1 MIDQLMIDQLTRS
14 TPVIVQGATGRTGR
28 IQVARMLAY
37 GTRIVAGVSIRA
49 AVGDVEG
56 VPVFQDCA
64 AAVAATGARVSLA
77 MVPPNGVLAA
87 VEDALSAGI
96 RLIVTVAEGIPVH
109 EALRIGRMIKRAGA
123 TWVGASTP
131 GLAVPGEMKLGF
143 LPDVSL
149 RPGPL
154 AVMAKSGTLSYEVGY
169 RLAAAGLGQS
179 LWVGVGGDPVKGV
192 RFPDLLPLFVRHE
205 RTRGIILIGEVGGS
219 EEEEFADAFRQANTS
234 KPVYALVAG
243 RGAKEGVSMGH
254 AGALVFGDV
263 GTFESK
269 KTRLQAAGARVFASI
284 EGLVAACRQDHR
296 VV

>member
-1 MIDQLMIDQLTRS
+1 MIDQLTRS

-28 IQVARMLAY
+28 VHVQRMLAY
-37 GTRIVAGVSIRA
+37 GTRIVAGVSTRA
-49 AVGDVEG
+49 DVSDVEG

-64 AAVAATGARVSLA
+64 AAVAATGGQVSLA

-109 EALRIGRMIKRAGA
+109 EALRIGRMVKQASA

-143 LPDVSL
+143 LPNVSL

-169 RLAAAGLGQS
+169 RLVAAGLGQS

-192 RFPDLLPLFVRHE
+192 RFPDLLPLFLRHE

-219 EEEEFADAFRQANTS
+219 EEEEFADALRQANTS

-254 AGALVFGDV
+254 AGALVYSDV
-263 GTFESK
+263 GTFDSK

-284 EGLVAACRQDHR
+284 EGLVSACRQDHR
-296 VV
+296 VE

>member
-1 MIDQLMIDQLTRS
+1 MIDRLTRS

-28 IQVARMLAY
+28 VHVQRMLAY
-37 GTRIVAGVSIRA
+37 GTRIVAGVSTRA
-49 AVGDVEG
+49 DVGNIEG

-64 AAVAATGARVSLA
+64 AAVAATGGQVSLA

-96 RLIVTVAEGIPVH
+96 RLIVTVAEGIPVR
-109 EALRIGRMIKRAGA
+109 EALCIGCMVKRAGA

-169 RLAAAGLGQS
+169 RLVAVGLGQS

-192 RFPDLLPLFVRHE
+192 RFRDLLPLFVRHE
-205 RTRGIILIGEVGGS
+205 RTRGIILVGEVGGS
-219 EEEEFADAFRQANTS
+219 EEEEFADALTQANIS

-263 GTFESK
+263 GTFDSK
-269 KTRLQAAGARVFASI
+269 KSRLQAAGARVFTSVEA
-284 EGLVAACRQDHR
+284 LVSACRQDHR
-296 VV
+296 VK

>member
-1 MIDQLMIDQLTRS
+1 MIDLLTRS

-28 IQVARMLAY
+28 VHVQRMLAY
-37 GTRIVAGVSIRA
+37 GTRIVAGVSTRA
-49 AVGDVEG
+49 DVGDVEG

-64 AAVAATGARVSLA
+64 AAVAATGGQVSLA

-109 EALRIGRMIKRAGA
+109 EALCIGRMIKRAGA

-143 LPDVSL
+143 LPNVSL

-169 RLAAAGLGQS
+169 RLVAVGLGQS

-192 RFPDLLPLFVRHE
+192 RFPDLLPLFLRHE

-219 EEEEFADAFRQANTS
+219 EEEEFADALRQANTS

-254 AGALVFGDV
+254 AGALVYSDV
-263 GTFESK
+263 GTFDSK

-284 EGLVAACRQDHR
+284 EGLVSACQQDHR
-296 VV
+296 VK

>member
-1 MIDQLMIDQLTRS
+1 MIDRLTRG

-28 IQVARMLAY
+28 VQVARMLAY
-37 GTRIVAGVSIRA
+37 GTRIVAGVSTRA
-49 AVGDVEG
+49 DVGDVEG

-64 AAVAATGARVSLA
+64 GAVAATGGQVSLA
-77 MVPPNGVLAA
+77 MVPANGVPAA
-87 VEDALSAGI
+87 VADALSADI

-109 EALRIGRMIKRAGA
+109 ESLRIGRMVKQAGA

-143 LPDVSL
+143 LPNVAL

-169 RLAAAGLGQS
+169 RLVTVGLGQS

-192 RFPDLLPLFVRHE
+192 RFRDLLPLFVRHE
-205 RTRGIILIGEVGGS
+205 PTRGIILIGEVGGS
-219 EEEEFADAFRQANTS
+219 EEEEFADALRQANTS

-263 GTFESK
+263 GTFDSK
-269 KTRLQAAGARVFASI
+269 KARLQAAGARVFASI
-284 EGLVAACRQDHR
+284 EALVSACRQDHR
-296 VV
+296 IK

>member
-1 MIDQLMIDQLTRS
+1 MIDRLTRS

-28 IQVARMLAY
+28 VHVQRMLAY
-37 GTRIVAGVSIRA
+37 GTRIVAGVSTRA
-49 AVGDVEG
+49 DVGNIEG

-64 AAVAATGARVSLA
+64 AAVAATGGQVSLA

-96 RLIVTVAEGIPVH
+96 RLIVTVAEGIPVR
-109 EALRIGRMIKRAGA
+109 EALCIGCMVKRAGA

-169 RLAAAGLGQS
+169 RLVAVGLGQS

-192 RFPDLLPLFVRHE
+192 RFRDLLPLFVRHE
-205 RTRGIILIGEVGGS
+205 RTRGIILVGEVGGS
-219 EEEEFADAFRQANTS
+219 EEEEFADALTRANTS

-243 RGAKEGVSMGH
+243 RGAKEGISMGH

-263 GTFESK
+263 GTFDSK
-269 KTRLQAAGARVFASI
+269 KSRLQAAGARVFTSVEA
-284 EGLVAACRQDHR
+284 LVSACRQDHR
-296 VV
+296 VK

>member
-1 MIDQLMIDQLTRS
+1 MIDQLTRN

-28 IQVARMLAY
+28 VHVQRMLAY
-37 GTRIVAGVSIRA
+37 GTRIVAGVSTRA
-49 AVGDVEG
+49 GAGDVEG

-64 AAVAATGARVSLA
+64 AAVAATGSQVSLA
-77 MVPPNGVLAA
+77 MVPPSGALAA

-96 RLIVTVAEGIPVH
+96 RLIVTVAEGIPIH
-109 EALRIGRMIKRAGA
+109 EALRIGSMVKQAGA
-123 TWVGASTP
+123 TWVGPSTP

-154 AVMAKSGTLSYEVGY
+154 AIMAKSGTLSYETGY
-169 RLAAAGLGQS
+169 RLAALGIGQS

-192 RFPDLLPLFVRHE
+192 RFADLLPMFVRHE

-219 EEEEFADAFRQANTS
+219 EEEEFADALRQANIS

-269 KTRLQAAGARVFASI
+269 KARLQAAGARVFASI
-284 EGLVAACRQDHR
+284 DDLVAACRQDHTAK
-296 VV
+296 

>member
-1 MIDQLMIDQLTRS
+1 MV
-14 TPVIVQGATGRTGR
+14 PAN
-28 IQVARMLAY
+28 
-37 GTRIVAGVSIRA
+37 
-49 AVGDVEG
+49 G
-56 VPVFQDCA
+56 VP
-64 AAVAATGARVSLA
+64 
-77 MVPPNGVLAA
+77 AA

-96 RLIVTVAEGIPVH
+96 RLIVTVAEGVPVH
-109 EALRIGRMIKRAGA
+109 EALRIGRMVKQAGA

-143 LPDVSL
+143 LPNVSL

-169 RLAAAGLGQS
+169 RLVAVGLGQS
-179 LWVGVGGDPVKGV
+179 LCVGVGGDPVKGV
-192 RFPDLLPLFVRHE
+192 RFPDLLPVFVRHE

-219 EEEEFADAFRQANTS
+219 EEEEFADALRQANTS

-263 GTFESK
+263 GTFDSK

-284 EGLVAACRQDHR
+284 EALVSACRQDHR
-296 VV
+296 GK

>member
-1 MIDQLMIDQLTRS
+1 MIDQLSRH
-14 TPVIVQGATGRTGR
+14 TPVIVQGATGRTSR
-28 IQVARMLAY
+28 VHVQRMLTY
-37 GTRIVAGVSIRA
+37 GTRIVAGVSARA
-49 AVGDVEG
+49 GAGDVEG
-56 VPVFQDCA
+56 VPIFPDCA
-64 AAVAATGARVSLA
+64 AAVAATGAKVSLA
-77 MVPPNGVLAA
+77 MVPPNGALGA
-87 VEDALSAGI
+87 VSDALAAGI

-109 EALRIGRMIKRAGA
+109 DALRIGRMVRQADA

-154 AVMAKSGTLSYEVGY
+154 AMMAKSGTLSYEVGY
-169 RLAAAGLGQS
+169 RLAGMGIGQS

-192 RFPDLLPLFVRHE
+192 RFADLLPVFLRHE
-205 RTRGIILIGEVGGS
+205 GTRGIILVGEVGGS
-219 EEEEFADAFRQANTS
+219 EEEEFADALKQVNAS

-243 RGAKEGVSMGH
+243 RGAKEGVAMGH

-269 KTRLQAAGARVFASI
+269 KARLQAAGARVFASI
-284 EGLVAACRQDHR
+284 EELVAACRQDHR
-296 VV
+296 AG

>member
-1 MIDQLMIDQLTRS
+1 MIDLLTRS

-28 IQVARMLAY
+28 VHVQRMLAY
-37 GTRIVAGVSIRA
+37 GTRIVAGVSTRA
-49 AVGDVEG
+49 DVGDVEG

-64 AAVAATGARVSLA
+64 AAVAATGGQVSLA

-109 EALRIGRMIKRAGA
+109 EALCIGRMIKRAGA

-143 LPDVSL
+143 LPNVSL

-169 RLAAAGLGQS
+169 RLVAAGLGQS

-219 EEEEFADAFRQANTS
+219 EEEEFADALRQANTS

-254 AGALVFGDV
+254 AGALVYSDV
-263 GTFESK
+263 GTFDSK

-284 EGLVAACRQDHR
+284 EGLVSACQQDHR
-296 VV
+296 VK

>member
-1 MIDQLMIDQLTRS
+1 MIDRLTRS

-28 IQVARMLAY
+28 VQVQRMLAY
-37 GTRIVAGVSIRA
+37 GTRIVAGVSTRA
-49 AVGDVEG
+49 DVGNIEG

-64 AAVAATGARVSLA
+64 AAVAATGGQVSLA

-96 RLIVTVAEGIPVH
+96 RLIVTVAEGIPVR
-109 EALRIGRMIKRAGA
+109 EALCIGCMVKRAGA

-169 RLAAAGLGQS
+169 RLVAVGLGQS

-192 RFPDLLPLFVRHE
+192 RFRDLLPLFVRHE
-205 RTRGIILIGEVGGS
+205 RTRGIILVGEVGGS
-219 EEEEFADAFRQANTS
+219 EEEEFADALTRANIS

-263 GTFESK
+263 GTFNSK
-269 KTRLQAAGARVFASI
+269 KSRLQAAGARVFTSVEA
-284 EGLVAACRQDHR
+284 LVSACRQDHR
-296 VV
+296 VK